1 MIPLAPASGRIAFSG
16 GARHTAG
23 MKINGA
29 GRWLGL
35 AAILWVATA
44 SGEETKDALILRV
57 FDSFY
62 TASELGLSANASTC
76 RELEPLVKTL
86 MGSLFADYCEK
97 AGISVGEED
106 LKEYCRRQLPGD
118 VPFEEAWAQWAPGG
132 GQWRM
137 RKLAIAELTMWKLQQ
152 SLFEKYGGRV
162 ARVGGAQPQAFDAM
176 CAYAAERKE
185 AGDFTF
191 HDARL
196 EIRFWECL
204 RAPKDPLVSGEDAR
218 ALIAEHPAD
227 RLKRGR
233 TEP

>member
-1 MIPLAPASGRIAFSG
+1 
-16 GARHTAG
+16 

-62 TASELGLSANASTC
+62 TASELEMPANASTC

-137 RKLAIAELTMWKLQQ
+137 RKLALAQLTMWKLQK
-152 SLFEKYGGRV
+152 SLFERYGGRV

-176 CAYAAERKE
+176 CAYAAERE
-185 AGDFTF
+185 AAGDFTF

>member
-1 MIPLAPASGRIAFSG
+1 
-16 GARHTAG
+16 

-137 RKLAIAELTMWKLQQ
+137 RKLALAQLTMWKLQK
-152 SLFEKYGGRV
+152 SLFERYGGRV
-162 ARVGGAQPQAFDAM
+162 AQVGGAQPQAFDAM